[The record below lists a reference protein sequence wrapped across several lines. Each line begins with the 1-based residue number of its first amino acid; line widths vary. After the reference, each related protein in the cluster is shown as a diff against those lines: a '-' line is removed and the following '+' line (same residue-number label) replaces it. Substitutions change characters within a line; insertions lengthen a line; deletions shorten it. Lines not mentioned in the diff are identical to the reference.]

1 MTTSLRMIDGGAEQY
16 FTPSGAAG
24 DGVVDGAGYERRVG
38 AELLRRIGGI
48 GASVAERDV
57 QAVLDDL
64 AVAVTEASPWA
75 MCGIE
80 TYDPAER
87 TLLDWT
93 HAGFAPSAGEIFDQW
108 INEGDP
114 SLTSAIRDR
123 ILVIP
128 DVSKADE
135 FPTTRREAIRTG
147 FRSAIYVPVRLTDR
161 FSVLTLS
168 HSTVHDFTREEIAL
182 AESIAAAIAA
192 VVEAATAAASKAAT
206 VGPDIALRA
215 RAHDRLLRLQVSGAT
230 VGDLCCGIADL
241 LDSPVLLIDRFER
254 PLASAN
260 LNPEQTA
267 EVLDMLSGH
276 RSALRAGGNVTRLKV
291 GGQELLVGHARDGA
305 NRLGSLIIGVPP
317 GSDPDPAMS
326 ELVELACDHVTLALL
341 RQRAAIETDIRMRQD
356 FGEALGATDA
366 SGLALTQSAA
376 VLGID
381 LTVPQRVLRVHPE
394 GLRCQLSAHDAFEV
408 AELLTKRLAQNGV
421 NAVVASVGGV
431 DFVVVLHDEDN
442 RRGAA
447 TPADVV
453 RSGLRDLLSALL
465 GAAAGS
471 IAIGIGIGNP
481 APGVHGLDRSHREAK
496 RALEVARNIEGDDA
510 ERHIGD
516 VGSYAVLAASS
527 TATADDQDLFVRRY
541 LEPLMDYDRIHN
553 AGYVETLQTYF
564 ESVGNVQRTADK
576 LFLHL
581 STVRYRLKRIEEIA
595 AIDLREEEDRL
606 CMQLA
611 LRIVRFA
618 DKRRSAN

>member
-16 FTPSGAAG
+16 FTPARAVG
-24 DGVVDGAGYERRVG
+24 DGDGYERAVG
-38 AELLRRIGGI
+38 ADLLRRIGGI
-48 GASVAERDV
+48 IGAAADRDL
-57 QAVLDDL
+57 QTVLDDL
-64 AVAVTEASPWA
+64 AVAVIEASPWT
-75 MCGIE
+75 MCGVE
-80 TYDPAER
+80 TFDPVER

-93 HAGFAPSAGEIFDQW
+93 HAGFAPSAGEVFDQW
-108 INEGDP
+108 VNEGDP
-114 SLTSAIRDR
+114 SLTSATRDR
-123 ILVIP
+123 ILIIP

-161 FSVLTLS
+161 WSVLTLC
-168 HSTVHDFTREEIAL
+168 HSTVHEFTRAEIAL
-182 AESIAAAIAA
+182 AESVAAAIAVA
-192 VVEAATAAASKAAT
+192 VEAATAAPGRSEARMVRADS
-206 VGPDIALRA
+206 ALRG
-215 RAHDRLLRLQVSGAT
+215 RAHDRLLHLQVSGAT
-230 VGDLCCGIADL
+230 VGDLCCGISDL
-241 LDSPVLLIDRFER
+241 LGFPVLLIDRFEQ
-254 PLASAN
+254 PLASAKFA
-260 LNPEQTA
+260 PEHTA
-267 EVLDMLSGH
+267 ALLGKLSEH
-276 RSALRAGGNVTRLKV
+276 RSALRAGGNVVRLKA

-305 NRLGSLIIGVPP
+305 NHIGSLIIVLPAV
-317 GSDPDPAMS
+317 SHPDPAMS
-326 ELVELACDHVTLALL
+326 DLVELACDHVTLALL

-356 FGEALGATDA
+356 FGEALGATDT
-366 SGLALTQSAA
+366 SGLTLTQSAA

-381 LTVPQRVLRVHPE
+381 LASPQRVLRVHPE

-408 AELLTKRLAQNGV
+408 AELLSKRLAQNGV
-421 NAVVASVGGV
+421 NAVVAPVGGV
-431 DFVVVLHDEDN
+431 DFVVVLHDEEN

-447 TPADVV
+447 TPAEVV
-453 RSGLRDLLSALL
+453 RAGLRDLLSALL
-465 GAAAGS
+465 GAAADS
-471 IAIGIGIGNP
+471 IAIGIGIGN
-481 APGVHGLDRSHREAK
+481 AAHGVQGLDRSHREAK

-516 VGSYAVLAASS
+516 VGSYAVLTASS

-618 DKRRSAN
+618 DKGRSST